1 MTNCHK
7 IIALWALARHWINVK
22 ALSAGW
28 QAAVRANGP
37 DFIND
42 NKK

>member
-7 IIALWALARHWINVK
+7 IIVLGALARHWINVK

-28 QAAVRANGP
+28 QAAVRTNGP
-37 DFIND
+37 GVTND

>member
-7 IIALWALARHWINVK
+7 IIVLWALARHWINVM

-28 QAAVRANGP
+28 QAAVRTDGP
-37 DFIND
+37 DVTND